1 MYAANGSLP
10 LDGRSLLHH
19 TIALLRVNGL
29 FAQMTS
35 DTFAKKYRALNLII
49 EKMNAVSTKF
59 FSSSLR
65 LNLQCALGS
74 CMSIE
79 SNCVPRYHQYLHHIR
94 DKPA

>member
-65 LNLQCALGS
+65 LNLQWAPRS
-74 CMSIE
+74 HRS
-79 SNCVPRYHQYLHHIR
+79 SVCVY
-94 DKPA
+94 